1 MSEEAA
7 PFQNVSSAF
16 ELLFEAIQD
25 ALIEVKKEGEK
36 AFSETR
42 LTDAGHWLNQ
52 AKEVQQFE
60 GELGVLHER
69 WSSWTLRNLRDDP
82 QDTKLSVTLQK
93 ENTIP
98 SFSMSMLYKR
108 AKARGIYSEGR
119 VVLQAGAV
127 IGQETFPSLPAPL
140 KERRD
145 FLIGDNS
152 LVNDTEGLLK
162 LNRDLLFGS
171 PSSAAQFVAGCSVS
185 GNREWMVDGSGLQLG
200 AHLKR
205 ARDEMLIPK
214 EAPAPINN
222 GRAWGVWKAKGRAA
236 APEQVTGPID
246 WERRALRAE
255 KQKVELTRGG
265 YKYDCLRSFL
275 LDLMDPNQLAD
286 LGQHTPD
293 AKKLL
298 ARILA
303 ALQGIERDRDDT
315 WKNFNDLGK
324 R

>member
-7 PFQNVSSAF
+7 LFQNVSSAF

-52 AKEVQQFE
+52 AKEVQHFE
-60 GELGVLHER
+60 GELSVLHER

-82 QDTKLSVTLQK
+82 QEIKVRAKTQK
-93 ENTIP
+93 EDTRP

-127 IGQETFPSLPAPL
+127 IGKETFPSLPDPL

-152 LVNDTEGLLK
+152 LANDTEGLLK

-205 ARDEMLIPK
+205 AREEMLIPK

-236 APEQVTGPID
+236 APQQVTGPID
-246 WERRALRAE
+246 WERRALHAE
-255 KQKVELTRGG
+255 KQKVELTRRS

-275 LDLMDPNQLAD
+275 IGLSDSSQLAD
-286 LGQHTPD
+286 LGQHTPE
-293 AKKLL
+293 AQRLL
-298 ARILA
+298 SRILE

-315 WKNFNDLGK
+315 WKNFNVKTDI
-324 R
+324 